1 MPGFMSNFRFR
12 VLTENE
18 KYDIESTAVLTNT
31 KYAAFERK
39 TAQGT
44 CYSGPLNKQ
53 YI

>member
-1 MPGFMSNFRFR
+1 MSNFRFR

-39 TAQGT
+39 AAHKALATVVH
-44 CYSGPLNKQ
+44 
-53 YI
+53 